1 MQQQH
6 ISSIAWEQNWDCY
19 YTALHAEE
27 VSDVKRRIRGV
38 PGHMNAVSVVANGLR
53 SHLTRFCPEVIC
65 HWRGFPHL
73 GVGLSITE
81 GKADYN
87 YFMKI
92 TSTFRTL
99 TPAKVSCFRVFRYI
113 LPSFTER
120 ILHEQKGNDCH
131 NLIKG
136 HKLEKGMLCLAFF
149 PILASIS
156 VIG

>member
-6 ISSIAWEQNWDCY
+6 ISLIAWEQNWDCY

-27 VSDVKRRIRGV
+27 VSDVKRRICGV
-38 PGHMNAVSVVANGLR
+38 PGHLNAVSVVANGLR

-73 GVGLSITE
+73 CVGLSIT
-81 GKADYN
+81 DY
-87 YFMKI
+87 YFLKI

-99 TPAKVSCFRVFRYI
+99 TPAKVSCFCVFRYI
-113 LPSFTER
+113 LPSFKER
-120 ILHEQKGNDCH
+120 ILHEQKRNDCH

-149 PILASIS
+149 PILAAIS
-156 VIG
+156 VIVRRG